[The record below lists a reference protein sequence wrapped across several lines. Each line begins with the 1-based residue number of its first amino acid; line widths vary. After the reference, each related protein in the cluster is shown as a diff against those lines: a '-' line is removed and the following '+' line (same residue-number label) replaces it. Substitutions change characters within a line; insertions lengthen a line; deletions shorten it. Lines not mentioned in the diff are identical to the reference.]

1 VGVLQPTETG
11 VLIRVRVQPRAS
23 VAGVEGVHGDR
34 LRLRVTAPP
43 LEGAANAA
51 CIALLA
57 KALGVRRSQVQLQA
71 GDRSRDKLLHIT
83 GVSASQVAALLG
95 IAER

>member
-1 VGVLQPTETG
+1 MGVLQPTKTG
-11 VLIRVRVQPRAS
+11 VFIRVRVQPRAS
-23 VAGVEGVHGDR
+23 LEGVEGIYGDR

-57 KALGVRRSQVQLQA
+57 KALGVPRSQVQLHA
-71 GDRSRDKLLHIT
+71 GAKSRDKLLHIT
-83 GVSASQVAALLG
+83 GLSTKQIATILG
-95 IAER
+95 IS

>member
-1 VGVLQPTETG
+1 
-11 VLIRVRVQPRAS
+11 VQPRAS
-23 VAGVEGVHGDR
+23 LAEVEGVYGDR

-57 KALGVRRSQVQLQA
+57 KALGVRRSQVQLHA
-71 GDRSRDKLLHIT
+71 GAKSRDKLLHIT
-83 GVSASQVAALLG
+83 GLSAAQVATILG
-95 IAER
+95 IL